1 VANVVAFEDVRAT
14 RTERVLPDGKLAWRT
29 NFMTAAPGALDP
41 QAFLAEGGDGRVIRP
56 HFHDVDQFQIF
67 VSGGGTV
74 GRHAIAPYQVH
85 FARKHTP
92 YGPIVG
98 DGRGF
103 GFFTLRAQYDPGAQY
118 LPEHREKLERL
129 AARDPWQLTRSVH
142 FPNASGAL
150 AVEVIDGIAD
160 ERGLAAHA
168 LCMAP
173 NAEAAAPDPASSS
186 GQYIVVLGGSLRHD
200 GREHKATTI
209 VFVRPEE
216 GAFRLAAGPEG
227 LEAVVLHFPRTE
239 RPAAAAPPP
248 AHAAEGEYKVWH
260 CVLCAFVYDEAAGL
274 PEEGIPPG
282 TRWKDVPESWGCPDC
297 SAKKADFEMVEF

>member
-1 VANVVAFEDVRAT
+1 MPNVVAFEDVKST
-14 RTERVLPDGKLAWRT
+14 RIERVLPDGKLAWRT
-29 NFMTAAPGALDP
+29 NFMSAAPGALDP

-67 VSGGGTV
+67 VGGGGTV

-98 DGRGF
+98 DQRGF

-118 LPEHREKLERL
+118 LPEHREKLDKL
-129 AARDPWQLTRSVH
+129 PARDPWQLTRSVR
-142 FPNASGAL
+142 FPNVSGAI
-150 AVEVIDGIAD
+150 AVEPIDGIAD

-168 LCMAP
+168 LRMAP
-173 NAEAAAPDPASSS
+173 NAEASAPDPASSN
-186 GQYIVVLGGSLRHD
+186 GQYIVVLGGSLRCD
-200 GREHKATTI
+200 GCEHKATTI

-216 GAFRLAAGPEG
+216 GAFRLAAGPQG
-227 LEAVVLHFPRTE
+227 LEAVVLHFPRPE
-239 RPAAAAPPP
+239 RPVPAPPP
-248 AHAAEGEYKVWH
+248 AQAAEGEYKVWH
-260 CVLCAFVYDEAAGL
+260 CILCAFVYDEAAGL

-282 TRWKDVPESWGCPDC
+282 TRWQDVPEAWGCPDC

>member
-1 VANVVAFEDVRAT
+1 MANVVAFEDVRAT

-41 QAFLAEGGDGRVIRP
+41 QAFLAEGSDGRVIRP

-98 DGRGF
+98 DERGF
-103 GFFTLRAQYDPGAQY
+103 GFFTLRAQHDPGAQY
-118 LPEHREKLERL
+118 LPDRREKLEKL
-129 AARDPWQLTRSVH
+129 AARDPWQLTRSVR
-142 FPNASGAL
+142 FPNASSAI
-150 AVEVIDGIAD
+150 AVEPIDGIAD

-168 LCMAP
+168 LSMAP
-173 NAEAAAPDPASSS
+173 NAEAAAPDPASSN
-186 GQYIVVLGGSLRHD
+186 GQYIVVLRGSLRHD
-200 GREHKATTI
+200 GGEHKATTI

-216 GAFRLAAGPEG
+216 GAFRLAAGATG

-239 RPAAAAPPP
+239 RPAAAPPP
-248 AHAAEGEYKVWH
+248 VHAAEGEYKVWH